1 MHICRREK
9 AQGLHLRRGGPWGP
23 QVTLIYASA
32 RRPCRRERGVSSFP
46 KKALF
51 KEGPLSLSTR
61 DLLTAC
67 GAHGPEPGQTASSH
81 SEFSGR
87 HHHVAGSSLS
97 WFSNLM
103 IHLVTLLREAQ
114 SRLARSGEP
123 RSCGSTWPGGPGR
136 RHPYPGRCPHRAAQ
150 GSAWSQVPRLPERG
164 SWELRMLRL
173 RAQGVLSQQAFSRS
187 PHPNSPFLATKG
199 AWLQRPPHSP
209 IRRPRSR
216 GGCEPFSPPFRG
228 CFGHPD
234 PGVSG
239 GARTPPDKR
248 AGLQPRLTPVA
259 AFPFRISICHQTKP
273 RAELREERNGWRRR
287 KSAPSCSPKRKSSG
301 TLAKFYLWYFNLFSY
316 RGPSL
321 QRQRLRASVT
331 PGQPGCRGGPGAA
344 GSNLALEPGPRPCP
358 GVRSPYSGNAIVGDT
373 GLGWYERMA
382 LLGLF

>member
-1 MHICRREK
+1 MGWGREEGLCQRDRRWGEDGRVWCVWASRDTSQDPLEAPVAPLSQPSWGARHLLLPGYSAPATGVEGASSMHICRREK

-239 GARTPPDKR
+239 GARTPPTNAR
-248 AGLQPRLTPVA
+248 
-259 AFPFRISICHQTKP
+259 
-273 RAELREERNGWRRR
+273 
-287 KSAPSCSPKRKSSG
+287 
-301 TLAKFYLWYFNLFSY
+301 
-316 RGPSL
+316 
-321 QRQRLRASVT
+321 
-331 PGQPGCRGGPGAA
+331 
-344 GSNLALEPGPRPCP
+344 GSNLVSHP
-358 GVRSPYSGNAIVGDT
+358 
-373 GLGWYERMA
+373 
-382 LLGLF
+382 